1 VNARNI
7 LRVIEE
13 DFISVHAAEKR
24 YEFFDSE
31 QMNEA
36 SIDGVIDDLS
46 STLDSLLDSYQKG
59 NRSSMPKEFRTFM
72 GKSAVHRAS
81 KKRGIAAPDSV
92 AFYKN
97 IRYVIPVNFTQLLLP
112 PDGADSG

>member
-72 GKSAVHRAS
+72 GKAR
-81 KKRGIAAPDSV
+81 
-92 AFYKN
+92 
-97 IRYVIPVNFTQLLLP
+97 FTALQRNA
-112 PDGADSG
+112 G